1 MSHDHATDL
10 DQFHRVVADRVRTV
24 RVWRNLTQEQLA
36 HAAGV
41 SPRSV
46 TGVESGR
53 TGVLLDKL
61 FLLARALDV
70 SVADLVRELD
80 ASASQ
85 SGEV

>member
-10 DQFHRVVADRVRTV
+10 DRFHRVVADRVRAV

-70 SVADLVRELD
+70 PVADLVQELD
-80 ASASQ
+80 GSASQ
-85 SGEV
+85 ADGV